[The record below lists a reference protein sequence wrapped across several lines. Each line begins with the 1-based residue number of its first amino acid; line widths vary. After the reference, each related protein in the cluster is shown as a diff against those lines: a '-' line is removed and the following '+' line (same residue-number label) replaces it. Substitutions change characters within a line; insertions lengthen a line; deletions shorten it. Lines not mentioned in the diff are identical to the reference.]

1 MVVGSN
7 YHKTIKLLMRI
18 IDKVK
23 MIGTNFYITVALK
36 HGNKCFI
43 ITTRIQ
49 LLFHDSLKCGNK
61 ALGLVWSGRS

>member
-1 MVVGSN
+1 
-7 YHKTIKLLMRI
+7 MRI

-23 MIGTNFYITVALK
+23 MIGTNVYITVALK

-43 ITTRIQ
+43 IITRIQ